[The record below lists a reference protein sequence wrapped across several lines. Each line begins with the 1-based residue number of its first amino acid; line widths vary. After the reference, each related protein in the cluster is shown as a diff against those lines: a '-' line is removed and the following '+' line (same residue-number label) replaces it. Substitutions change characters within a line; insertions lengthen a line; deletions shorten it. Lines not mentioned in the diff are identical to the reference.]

1 MEDGM
6 AVGERWSCPYC
17 NQYTVLREGDIFIS
31 SNSHHF
37 LGSDENNVS
46 YIFKIAKCHNPS
58 CLNYTATIS
67 ITEEDMKEFRGRYKN
82 VILNVQ
88 IMPLSEAKI
97 FPSYIPEEIT
107 EDYSEAY
114 NIKDLSPKASATLT
128 RRCIQNVI
136 HDFWNVRKAN
146 LYEEIEELNNKDI
159 DDSLVA
165 ALHNVRKIG
174 NIGAHMKK
182 STSEI
187 TKVEKE
193 EAVILLKLLEILFE
207 ETYIKRHKKQ
217 EINDRLT
224 QIVETKFEK

>member
-1 MEDGM
+1 MHDSME
-6 AVGERWSCPYC
+6 VGGRWSCPYC
-17 NQYTVLREGDIFIS
+17 NQYTVLRDGDIFIS

-67 ITEEDMKEFRGRYKN
+67 ITEEDKKEFRGRYKD
-82 VILNVQ
+82 VILNIQ

-97 FPSYIPEEIT
+97 FPSYIPEEII

-114 NIKDLSPKASATLT
+114 NIKDLSPKASATLA

-136 HDFWNVRKAN
+136 HDFWNVHRAN
-146 LYEEIEELNNKDI
+146 LYDEIEALSNI
-159 DDSLVA
+159 DDSLVL
-165 ALHNVRKIG
+165 ALHDVRKIG
-174 NIGAHMKK
+174 NIGAHMK
-182 STSEI
+182 TNTNEI
-187 TKVEKE
+187 TKIEKE
-193 EAVILLKLLEILFE
+193 EAGILLKLIEILFE
-207 ETYIKRHKKQ
+207 ETYIKRHTSQ
-217 EINDRLT
+217 EIKDRLT